1 MSAELLLLSEST
13 SKSLITTVKP
23 SYILHNNTELTLSV
37 RPSIFPGKVN
47 QSLLSK
53 AHRCKKDNHRTVFL
67 VEPGEAK
74 PVIFWHNVNSK
85 RREPGESS
93 SLTQA
98 LCLRAT
104 EDKASSPPSWSI
116 FLSPKFV
123 RHSFSLPTC
132 DEDNTYTPCLL
143 TRHESYG
150 TTYLVVTKDPSP
162 RLYIQN
168 LCATDLEIIEYGTKG
183 LNAFPQQ
190 IPSGCEAIYEP
201 PSVAKVYPLVFD
213 EEVMSDQEKEM
224 KMKATRTML
233 QLCQRANEEGSK
245 GLKSTPWSEPFLLS
259 SDEDKVISIPEL
271 GGVLVSTDQ
280 RGHAIY
286 ASIIPTGSVLLIP
299 GNQKALANVTAPNSL
314 TSVGI
319 EFKLEQLIICIDD
332 EVSNRSA
339 VCELLRLYGDD
350 IEVSCSPSIQGV
362 KLEMSM
368 QSCRIDN
375 MHEQSLSEYAV
386 AMTPRCEHAR
396 RPSLLQ
402 TGSVPVANLC
412 VHFNPRSTNCIDLL
426 KISTQPV
433 TIQIEDSLI
442 QHMKELVHTFLPPGV
457 LVASSTREGTTSDSN
472 VSESSYTV
480 TPNVILKESER
491 DAIPLAIANLVI
503 EPASFY
509 LNASIT
515 VKVFLSCNDTPFQFG
530 QYKLEN
536 VYSNW
541 SEVLQI
547 VGARYVSSA
556 LMHAGWVLGSLELLG
571 SPGTLI
577 HCVGRGLRDLVSL
590 PYEGIRRSPGM
601 FILGLGQGTASFIR
615 NCSTGAL
622 SSVTSLASSIS
633 KNMENLSMDPN
644 HASYQDLMR
653 RQTPTTRF
661 SSGITSGV
669 SSFGLS
675 LISAVAGIVDQ
686 PMQSF
691 QRIDE
696 DSTTLG
702 ATGSILAGVGKGLL
716 GVVTKPMG
724 GAMELVSK
732 TGQGIMQGTG
742 LARNLT
748 HREISESLKSFV
760 GPILKCE
767 LHATVL
773 KCAR

>member
-1 MSAELLLLSEST
+1 MTAELLLLSESPC
-13 SKSLITTVKP
+13 KSLTATVKP
-23 SYILHNNTELTLSV
+23 SYILHNNTKLSLSI
-37 RPSIFPGKVN
+37 RPSVFTGGVN
-47 QSLLSK
+47 KSLLSK
-53 AHRCKKDNHRTVFL
+53 AHQCKKDNHWTVFQI
-67 VEPGEAK
+67 EPRETK
-74 PVIFWHNVNSK
+74 PVIFWHSIKSK
-85 RREPGESS
+85 RREPNESS

-104 EDKASSPPSWSI
+104 EDKASLPLSWSI

-123 RHSFSLPTC
+123 RHSFSLPMC
-132 DEDNTYTPCLL
+132 GDGDTYTPCLL
-143 TRHESYG
+143 TRHELDG
-150 TTYLVVTKDPSP
+150 ITYLVVTKDPSP

-168 LCATDLEIIEYGTKG
+168 LCATDMEIIEYGVKG
-183 LNAFPQQ
+183 VNAFPQQ

-213 EEVMSDQEKEM
+213 EEVMSDHEKEM
-224 KMKATRTML
+224 KIKATRTML
-233 QLCQRANEEGSK
+233 QLRQKGKEEGSES
-245 GLKSTPWSEPFLLS
+245 LKSTPWSEPFLLS

-271 GGVLVSTDQ
+271 GNILVSTDK
-280 RGHAIY
+280 RGLAMY
-286 ASIIPTGSVLLIP
+286 SSIIPTGSVLLIP
-299 GNQKALANVTAPNSL
+299 NHKTLANVTTTSSL
-314 TSVGI
+314 VSVAI
-319 EFKLEQLIICIDD
+319 AFKLEQLIICIDD
-332 EVSNRSA
+332 EVSDSSA

-350 IEVSCSPSIQGV
+350 IEFSYSPSAQEGV
-362 KLEMSM
+362 KLELSM

-375 MHEQSLSEYAV
+375 MHEQSSSEYAV

-412 VHFNPRSTNCIDLL
+412 VHFHPHSASCIDLL

-433 TIQIEDSLI
+433 TIQLEDSLI
-442 QHMKELVHTFLPPGV
+442 QHVKELVHTFLPPGV
-457 LVASSTREGTTSDSN
+457 LIASSTRDRAINDPKVLESN
-472 VSESSYTV
+472 YAV
-480 TPNVILKESER
+480 TPDVILKESDR
-491 DAIPLAIANLVI
+491 DAFPLAIASLVI

-530 QYKLEN
+530 QYRLEN

-547 VGARYVSSA
+547 IGARYVSGA
-556 LMHAGWVLGSLELLG
+556 FMHAGWVLGSLELLG

-577 HCVGRGLRDLVSL
+577 NCVGRGLRDLVSL
-590 PYEGIRRSPGM
+590 PYEGLRRSPGM

-633 KNMENLSMDPN
+633 KNMEKLSMDPD

-661 SSGITSGV
+661 SSGIRSGV

-691 QRIDE
+691 QRLDE

-742 LARNLT
+742 LARNLR
-748 HREISESLKSFV
+748 HRDISHRLKSFV
-760 GPILKCE
+760 GPILKHE